1 MHNGVAQKR
10 LRSRYATCKHC
21 SEEFDVTDNTELE
34 CIWHDGKRAH
44 EYTMLSGLIFSQERG
59 KSTTKARLGGIG
71 RRIVMGA
78 SPTKRICI
86 LKDSYGRVV
95 IRLVIP
101 RVAKLGLIWRR
112 KSRINARDTK
122 SSACC
127 QFRKTS
133 ASELCQKHSSL
144 LGIRPCLPKL
154 LTHQVILLANFHV
167 RELEIALRLE
177 HDHEIRASKLEVR
190 DLFPPSATL
199 SQF

>member
-1 MHNGVAQKR
+1 MGV
-10 LRSRYATCKHC
+10 
-21 SEEFDVTDNTELE
+21 
-34 CIWHDGKRAH
+34 
-44 EYTMLSGLIFSQERG
+44 
-59 KSTTKARLGGIG
+59 
-71 RRIVMGA
+71 
-78 SPTKRICI
+78 SPTKRMCI

-112 KSRINARDTK
+112 NSRINARDTK

-133 ASELCQKHSSL
+133 ASEFCQKHSSL

-154 LTHQVILLANFHV
+154 LTHQVMLLANFHV
-167 RELEIALRLE
+167 RELDIALRLE

-190 DLFPPSATL
+190 DLFPLPQPFPNFSRDNDRRDLRHSDWQDSEIANGNF
-199 SQF
+199 QHD